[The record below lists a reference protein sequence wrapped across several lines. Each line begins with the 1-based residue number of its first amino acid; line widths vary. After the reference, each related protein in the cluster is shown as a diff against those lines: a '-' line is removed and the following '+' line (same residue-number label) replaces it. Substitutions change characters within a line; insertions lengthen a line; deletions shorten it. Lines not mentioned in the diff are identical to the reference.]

1 VPKTHGEVAA
11 TVPQSDPQRPT
22 AGAAVDRAGRAGK
35 RARAWFGVL
44 LGALVVAAGSA
55 AVSAAR
61 AQHAS
66 DTPEPAEVPEPPEQ
80 ASDDESLIELPIA
93 PAATSETNAEEP
105 PAPDGAAPQASAA
118 LRHDPE
124 VPQQVRVLF
133 PTDEAKLDEAAESE
147 LRRLAG
153 YLNRHGTQ
161 RVVLRAHAADGGQG
175 SSHARRVSL
184 TRALAVRTFLVDSGV
199 PADRIYLRPLGSEV
213 TDGPPDRVDILPLR
227 P

>member
-1 VPKTHGEVAA
+1 M
-11 TVPQSDPQRPT
+11 PQSDHQRPT
-22 AGAAVDRAGRAGK
+22 AGAAGGRAGTAGI
-35 RARAWFGVL
+35 RAGAWIGIL
-44 LGALVVAAGSA
+44 LGALVVAAGPA
-55 AVSAAR
+55 AVSVAR

-66 DTPEPAEVPEPPEQ
+66 DTPEPTEIPAPPEQ
-80 ASDDESLIELPIA
+80 ASDDESLIELPIT
-93 PAATSETNAEEP
+93 PAASSETNAEEP
-105 PAPDGAAPQASAA
+105 PAPDGTAPQATAA

-124 VPQQVRVLF
+124 VPQHVRLLF
-133 PTDEAKLDEAAESE
+133 PTDDAKLDEAAESE

-153 YLNRHGTQ
+153 YLNRHEAE
-161 RVVLRAHAADGGQG
+161 RVVLRAHAAAGGQG

-199 PADRIYLRPLGSEV
+199 AVDRIYLRPLGSEV